1 MQFSLTS
8 IFHLAIASRPMGEG
22 RAIATTLLG
31 LAGGTVSTLMLALSA
46 APAQANLSDITGISP
61 DLIYPDRIEV
71 ELSATAAA
79 LSEEISENY
88 AACLSIW
95 EQDDPITLLP
105 ENQPCETLES
115 LLEEARQF
123 LQNADAQ
130 TLEELE
136 AEVEQLQRQ
145 RVW

>member
-1 MQFSLTS
+1 MRFSLTS
-8 IFHLAIASRPMGEG
+8 TLHLAIANRPIGKS
-22 RAIATTLLG
+22 RAIAPTLLG

-71 ELSATAAA
+71 ELSTAASA

-105 ENQPCETLES
+105 DDRPCETLES

>member
-1 MQFSLTS
+1 MRLSLIS
-8 IFHLAIASRPMGEG
+8 ILHPAIAKRPPTAD
-22 RAIATTLLG
+22 RAIAFPLLG
-31 LAGGTVSTLMLALSA
+31 LAGGTISTLVLALST

-71 ELSATAAA
+71 ELAATAAS

-95 EQDDPITLLP
+95 EQDDPITLVP
-105 ENQPCETLES
+105 EDRPCETLES

-123 LQNADAQ
+123 IQNADAQ

>member
-1 MQFSLTS
+1 MLT
-8 IFHLAIASRPMGEG
+8 
-22 RAIATTLLG
+22 
-31 LAGGTVSTLMLALSA
+31 LSA

-71 ELSATAAA
+71 ELAAAAAA

-105 ENQPCETLES
+105 DDRPCETLES

-130 TLEELE
+130 TLEDLE